1 MKKFVAAII
10 LSVILT
16 TAGIALAAGLK
27 IGYVD
32 IASIFD
38 QYSETKKNK
47 LVLEKEIK
55 SKQDTIQKMSD
66 EVKNL
71 REELDAQQSTISMED
86 KKNKAQ
92 EIDRKAQEL
101 QKFTEDSESELSKK
115 ESDLTQ
121 NILAKIYAAVQQ
133 VGKEKSFSLILDKN
147 NVIFGIDS
155 WNITEDVLKAV
166 EGGMAPLS
174 SQTSGYMPA
183 PPNQEPLPAKREEP
197 SPYRLNIKEE

>member
-1 MKKFVAAII
+1 MKRLA
-10 LSVILT
+10 
-16 TAGIALAAGLK
+16 AGILIATTISYAGLGLAAGLK

-38 QYSETKKNK
+38 QYSETKKAK

-71 REELDAQQSTISMED
+71 REDLEAQQSSIAIED
-86 KKNKAQ
+86 KVNKAQ

-101 QKFTEDSESELSKK
+101 QKFTEDSENELSKK

-155 WNITEDVLKAV
+155 WNITEDVLKTV
-166 EGGMAPLS
+166 EGGVTPLS
-174 SQTSGYMPA
+174 SQTSGYLTN
-183 PPNQEPLPAKREEP
+183 PNQEPLPAKREEP
-197 SPYRLNIKEE
+197 SPYRLNIKED

>member
-1 MKKFVAAII
+1 MKKFMAAII

-32 IASIFD
+32 IARIFD
-38 QYSETKKNK
+38 QYSGTQKAK

-55 SKQDTIQKMSD
+55 AKQDTIQKMSD

-71 REELDAQQSTISMED
+71 RESLENQQATVSVDD
-86 KKNKAQ
+86 KKSKAQ

-101 QKFTEDSESELSKK
+101 QKFTEDSENELSKK
-115 ESDLTQ
+115 ESEFTQ
-121 NILAKIYAAVQQ
+121 TILAKIYAAVQQ
-133 VGKEKSFSLILDKN
+133 VGKEKSFSLILDKS

-155 WNITEDVLKAV
+155 WNITDDVLKTV
-166 EGGMAPLS
+166 EGGVVPLS
-174 SQTSGYMPA
+174 SPTTGYLPA
-183 PPNQEPLPAKREEP
+183 PNQEQGPAKREDN
-197 SPYRLNIKEE
+197 SPYRLNIKED